1 MAAFGYDDIKKHE
14 GIYMLKL
21 LHDIKE
27 SNKVLLADKSKP
39 IIKFD
44 KTLQKAYDYANEVKL
59 GMLYRVLYKEPVFTT
74 HMGEKILL
82 TKIEKTP
89 YSMGDKNKPTT
100 QEQEVITANIF
111 RLLLSSSTPDYELF
125 DDAVEELQKLVKFD
139 IRSSTEWYKSF
150 RVQFDEIR
158 DLTKLP
164 NSTFD
169 VYNRDG
175 GFMNYVINLVKEAYG
190 ISQKDAW
197 NPADIWLINS
207 SRKHKYDEELENIRR
222 GKVEDKSPARLNEL
236 LRHAFNK
243 NDIVGVSLKKNNG
256 KKAFYDLVN
265 LEVKD
270 HSKYIGTSFKHYS
283 INTSFD
289 GRKKEFDVVSSNLAI
304 DHNGTPYDC
313 YIRRNTGESIGRNV
327 YEFTGKNATA
337 QLGKVPLDYLSRYI
351 KEQGGMGVPDHSKL
365 PKTVEKLLSERSKW
379 ITRLKR
385 IHSSKLI
392 KNKDKSSP
400 EEIFANMV
408 SSYKAKNEL
417 NSTSSAVF
425 QIILFAYTLSKIK
438 NIDEFSTDIF
448 FASQKKGK
456 EFGPFG
462 KLY

>member
-158 DLTKLP
+158 DLTKL
-164 NSTFD
+164 D
-169 VYNRDG
+169 
-175 GFMNYVINLVKEAYG
+175 
-190 ISQKDAW
+190 
-197 NPADIWLINS
+197 
-207 SRKHKYDEELENIRR
+207 RK
-222 GKVEDKSPARLNEL
+222 S
-236 LRHAFNK
+236 
-243 NDIVGVSLKKNNG
+243 
-256 KKAFYDLVN
+256 
-265 LEVKD
+265 
-270 HSKYIGTSFKHYS
+270 
-283 INTSFD
+283 
-289 GRKKEFDVVSSNLAI
+289 VV
-304 DHNGTPYDC
+304 
-313 YIRRNTGESIGRNV
+313 
-327 YEFTGKNATA
+327 
-337 QLGKVPLDYLSRYI
+337 
-351 KEQGGMGVPDHSKL
+351 
-365 PKTVEKLLSERSKW
+365 
-379 ITRLKR
+379 
-385 IHSSKLI
+385 
-392 KNKDKSSP
+392 
-400 EEIFANMV
+400 
-408 SSYKAKNEL
+408 
-417 NSTSSAVF
+417 
-425 QIILFAYTLSKIK
+425 
-438 NIDEFSTDIF
+438 
-448 FASQKKGK
+448 
-456 EFGPFG
+456 
-462 KLY
+462 